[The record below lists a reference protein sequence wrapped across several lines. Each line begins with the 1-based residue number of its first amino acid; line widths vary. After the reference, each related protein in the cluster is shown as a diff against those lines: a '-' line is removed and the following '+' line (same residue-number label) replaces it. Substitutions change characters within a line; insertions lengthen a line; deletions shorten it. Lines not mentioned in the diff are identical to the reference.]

1 MSNAAQKTINVLEQ
15 VVKDVPVGTNLGL
28 LQFLWAIVTGAFLS
42 SRGAI
47 FTALQSCGFGQAE
60 SYRSWQAMADGT
72 WGIDQLVKNW
82 RTYVLEQGH
91 WQANSYEGYRPKS
104 VDTTTFWRPRLQ
116 GWKGKFFHAI
126 AGRALKGV
134 GFGLV
139 VEVGEV
145 DGQRIPL
152 IASIIAADSKT
163 ESQAEFKKEV
173 IEQAKQS
180 LADDEVLVHDAGAT
194 ITDMQEKEVPRFVVR
209 LAVNVTARLN
219 QLPNN
224 PRGRPAEYGR
234 VVRPLP
240 RQYNGKTIEATA
252 PDVETS
258 FTHRGRTIQAKGWHK
273 LVRREQKVDEENE
286 LFSIWVF
293 SDPLYKTPLVV
304 GTNLAVQAE
313 SVFLLYHDR
322 WPVEEVPLVAK
333 QTLGLHRHFVWAL
346 LSVIRLPGLA
356 LLAANILTYLAT
368 VLPPMPTGFWDRAPQ
383 KKTPGRLRRV
393 LAQADFSNLDLSDSQ
408 IRKKNSYTAHLPVGF
423 EARRQAESPT

>member
-1 MSNAAQKTINVLEQ
+1 MSKAAQKTLKALEE
-15 VVKDVPVGTNLGL
+15 VVKGVPVGTNLGL
-28 LQFLWAIVTGAFLS
+28 VQFLWAIITGAFLN

-47 FTALQSCGFGQAE
+47 FTALQNCGFGPAE

-72 WGIDQLVKNW
+72 WGIGQLVKNW
-82 RTYVLEQGH
+82 RRYVLEEGQ
-91 WQANSYEGYRPKS
+91 WQANSYEGYRPKA
-104 VDTTTFWRPRLQ
+104 VDTTTFWRPRLE

-134 GFGLV
+134 GFGLI
-139 VEVGEV
+139 VEIGQVN
-145 DGQRIPL
+145 GQRIPL
-152 IASIIAADSKT
+152 IGSIIAADSKT
-163 ESQAEFKKEV
+163 ENQTKFKKEV

-180 LADDEVLVHDAGAT
+180 LADNEVLVHDAGAT

-224 PRGRPAEYGR
+224 PRGRRAEYGR

-240 RQYNGKTIEATA
+240 RQYKGKTIDASA
-252 PDVETS
+252 PDVETT
-258 FTHRGRTIQAKGWHK
+258 FIHQGRTIHAKGWHK
-273 LVRREQKVDEENE
+273 LVRRDQKVDAMNE

-293 SDPLYKTPLVV
+293 SDPLYKSPLIV
-304 GTNLAVQAE
+304 GTNLAVQSE

-346 LSVIRLPGLA
+346 LSIIRLPALA

-368 VLPPMPTGFWDRAPQ
+368 VLPPVPTGFWDRAPQ

-393 LAQADFSNLDLSDSQ
+393 LAQADFSTLDLSDSQ

-423 EARRQAESPT
+423 AARRLAESPT